1 LTGAG
6 SFDRLQHPAL
16 LLRCCGL
23 GTAPGPEFNSLC
35 TARRGCPR
43 DHATLPYPTPS
54 CLARPDRHPPA
65 MGPGRLTLT
74 NPVPIPRSPGLRA
87 AALALAL
94 PDAGDG
100 GRHGGR
106 APGPARSCAAPC
118 ICLPGMVAPVVAWP
132 AGGFNS
138 TPRGQGDGDLS
149 SERVA
154 RRKTAGDVRA
164 FCVAGLRHVCV
175 RSIGWGDHGSCTCLT
190 VVCSRAPSKVKKN
203 EHPACILPL
212 LFFSA
217 CVHKGSTF
225 SR

>member
-1 LTGAG
+1 
-6 SFDRLQHPAL
+6 
-16 LLRCCGL
+16 
-23 GTAPGPEFNSLC
+23 
-35 TARRGCPR
+35 
-43 DHATLPYPTPS
+43 
-54 CLARPDRHPPA
+54 

-106 APGPARSCAAPC
+106 VPGPARSCAAPC

-212 LFFSA
+212 LFFFLPAYTRDQHSA
-217 CVHKGSTF
+217 GKENMVTIKLRRPIAVHHNKKDRGSVARGSLRRPIACINPTCTKQGE
-225 SR
+225 